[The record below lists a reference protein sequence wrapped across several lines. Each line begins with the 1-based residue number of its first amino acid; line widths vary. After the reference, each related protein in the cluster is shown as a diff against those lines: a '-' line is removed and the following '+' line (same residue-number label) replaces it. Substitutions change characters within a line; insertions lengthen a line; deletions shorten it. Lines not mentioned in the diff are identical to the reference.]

1 MAHAAERLLDEQ
13 DALGLASLVKA
24 GEVSPAELLEAAID
38 RAEARD
44 PQFNFMAQRHY
55 EYARATVAR
64 GVPDGPLAGVPWLLK
79 DLNTYIEGEP
89 TENGSRLYRGNRA
102 TQTSELVRR
111 IERAGMV
118 IFGKTTTPEF
128 GLTGTTESALCGVTR
143 NPWSPEHIAG
153 GSSGGAAAAVAAGVV
168 PAAHATDGGGSIRIP
183 ASCCG
188 LFGLKPSRGRVPMGP
203 ARTEG
208 WGGLSAHHAVTRSV
222 RDSAAILDATH
233 GIEPG
238 SRYGAPAPAETF
250 LSQVGRDPGRLR
262 IALTTTAPSGTPVDP
277 ECVEATRAAARLCE
291 SLGHI
296 VEEVT
301 PPIDAAAYGQ
311 ASFVLIAA
319 SVAAD
324 CEQRAAAL
332 GKALDTDLVEPMTLG
347 FIDYGRN
354 ATGMDFARANATVQ
368 EIAVKLAGFMTDYD
382 VILSPTIGTLPLEI
396 GAISL
401 TPTSDF
407 ETWGRVAST
416 FAAFTGVYNGTGQP
430 SMSVPL
436 GMSAGGLPV
445 GVMFTARY
453 AEEVLL
459 FRLAAQLEQA
469 APWAG
474 RRAPA

>member
-38 RAEARD
+38 RAEARN

-79 DLNTYIEGEP
+79 DLNTYIAGEL

-250 LSQVGRDPGRLR
+250 LSQVGRDPDRLR

-332 GKALDTDLVEPMTLG
+332 GKALDTDLVS
-347 FIDYGRN
+347 R
-354 ATGMDFARANATVQ
+354 
-368 EIAVKLAGFMTDYD
+368 
-382 VILSPTIGTLPLEI
+382 
-396 GAISL
+396 
-401 TPTSDF
+401 
-407 ETWGRVAST
+407 
-416 FAAFTGVYNGTGQP
+416 
-430 SMSVPL
+430 
-436 GMSAGGLPV
+436 
-445 GVMFTARY
+445 
-453 AEEVLL
+453 
-459 FRLAAQLEQA
+459 
-469 APWAG
+469 
-474 RRAPA
+474 